1 MSRSHQSLAS
11 LALLLAA
18 PLAWVACGGG
28 NDKPPET
35 AADEAASSAP
45 ASSDAPA
52 ASGAADM
59 PAPAASDTPAPAA
72 TADSKPPPAPGLGDT
87 DCGKCLDKACGKQE
101 AACGKNTDCQAAVDS
116 VHSCGSDK
124 GASSCVDAASLPSA
138 AKPKKLASAV
148 QACMKKAVTSKA
160 CKASCK

>member
-1 MSRSHQSLAS
+1 MSLAS

-35 AADEAASSAP
+35 AADEAASASAAASGDTPAP
-45 ASSDAPA
+45 ASS
-52 ASGAADM
+52 AADM

-124 GASSCVDAASLPSA
+124 GAASCVDAASLPSA
-138 AKPKKLASAV
+138 AKPKKLATAV
-148 QACMKKAVTSKA
+148 QACLKKAVTSKA

>member
-1 MSRSHQSLAS
+1 MSRSHLSVAS

-18 PLAWVACGGG
+18 PFAWVACGGG
-28 NDKPPET
+28 GEKPPET
-35 AADEAASSAP
+35 AADEAASSKP

-52 ASGAADM
+52 AGSADM
-59 PAPAASDTPAPAA
+59 PAPAASDTPAPAAAA

-87 DCGKCLDKACGKQE
+87 DCGKCIDKACTKPA
-101 AACGKNTDCQAAVDS
+101 AACGKNNDCQSAIDS

-124 GASSCVDAASLPSA
+124 GASACLDAASLPSA
-138 AKPKKLASAV
+138 AKPKKLAAAY
-148 QACMKKAVTSKA
+148 QACAKKTLAKA